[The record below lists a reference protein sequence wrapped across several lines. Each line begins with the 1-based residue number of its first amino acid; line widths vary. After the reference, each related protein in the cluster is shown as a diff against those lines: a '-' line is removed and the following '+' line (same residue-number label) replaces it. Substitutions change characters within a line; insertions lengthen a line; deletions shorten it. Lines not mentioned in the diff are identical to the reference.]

1 MTDEVKCYV
10 CGSDDIYIQDND
22 GFKYCYECGG
32 KHNQLLE
39 AIGR

>member
-1 MTDEVKCYV
+1 MGESTECCICGCKEVYLT
-10 CGSDDIYIQDND
+10 DND
-22 GFKYCYECGG
+22 DFGYCYECGG